1 MLKENIVT
9 KTKDILIEYLRAFL
23 KNPNN
28 YISITNVDFSE
39 SQIYD
44 KEPNEL
50 IKFPS
55 ILISAINGNFINSGI
70 GDVTEEIEDELGNII
85 GIRYSGMLELPV
97 TIEIATKTTRERDLM
112 TDLISITLRVLLK
125 RHLEQQGILIKD
137 IRFAGDNEMQYDSD
151 KIYISTISFTTW
163 SEWYRDVSLLPLKG
177 VNIDID
183 INKNKLYK

>member
-23 KNPNN
+23 KNPSN

-50 IKFPS
+50 ISFPS
-55 ILISAINGNFINSGI
+55 ILISAINGNYINSGI
-70 GDVTEEIEDELGNII
+70 GDITQEIEDEYGNTI

-97 TIEIATKTTRERDLM
+97 TIEIATRTTRERDLM
-112 TDLISITLRVLLK
+112 TDLVSLALRVLLK
-125 RHLEQQGILIKD
+125 RHLESRGIIIKEM
-137 IRFAGDNEMQYDSD
+137 RFAGDNEIQYDSD
-151 KIYISTISFTTW
+151 KLYISTITFTTW
-163 SEWYRDVSLLPLKG
+163 SEWYRDVSLLPLTG
-177 VNIDID
+177 IDID
-183 INKNKLYK
+183 ID